1 MNILARTAS
10 SGVLVNR
17 FEVFMCQLLP
27 CVFILLALVLGGLWA
42 VLAVAGVII
51 GIGIYFERL
60 NGEPAGNPEFV
71 ARKIY
76 RQENGLAPDPVV
88 IP

>member
-60 NGEPAGNPEFV
+60 NGEPAGNPESV

-76 RQENGLAPDPVV
+76 LKENGLAPDPVV